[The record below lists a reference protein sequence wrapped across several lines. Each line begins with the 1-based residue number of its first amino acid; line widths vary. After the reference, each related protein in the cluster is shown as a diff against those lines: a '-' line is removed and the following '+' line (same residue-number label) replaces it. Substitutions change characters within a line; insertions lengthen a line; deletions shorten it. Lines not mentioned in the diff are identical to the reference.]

1 MTTVYSATCVSQ
13 NCAIP
18 TDVCPLSLSLDV
30 PVLAEETSKYP
41 VASQSLTFD
50 DYDEDASNVF
60 RYSPA
65 SVRTLAKESSP
76 GSCELLS
83 MPSEKSNSRG
93 CSGDGSTGW
102 LVPSEVTEME
112 HSASESSLSPCF
124 QRNDYNNEM
133 TSPVSVRLEDSVPS
147 TFSQNSSAH
156 PDVMNAYC
164 SVVSPQHT
172 TLSQS
177 TFSSSMSSIKPTSS
191 AFTPPYSSTPIHD
204 RPFPGH
210 SVKGCSYSHSFR
222 TVIPKPLPDPSLEL
236 PTQPNAQN
244 GPLLIDSDFRSHSAF
259 PPRSITD
266 ASSSQFVPST
276 SLPLHSP
283 IFPWVTQRPQQSSQR
298 SEACSIAVTLPTTMF
313 TSCPLNSPVATFST
327 FRERSTT
334 QSVSNSLPFSRRVH
348 WQLDAPLKPQ
358 CDSSVT
364 CEHLARSSALSDGS
378 PHLDSNQPFSEHVR
392 QTPTV
397 IINSVESTRYF
408 SPRGMRKSTVTSHP
422 RTTISRSS
430 HSREMI
436 SNGEHILPSTCANSS
451 LPLSDSHSKQRP
463 IFDSSIPTY
472 ALQETADHTKRSM
485 QFASSSRNAKK
496 RRLVD
501 RAVTSISVGNS
512 SIPSFRTFDSRF
524 WSIGPHQYIH
534 DPVISFPATLN
545 APVPTPIHDR
555 RCAKLED
562 GAPVTSNDCSVTPPT
577 GIRNNKYSTFPMFP
591 SRPQNFPTTEP
602 QMGDFL
608 AGRNHDRTVFH
619 KLIQENLFFI
629 CLRKAS
635 FRSSQSCI
643 SSCPPTPPPD
653 ALLAD
658 KLLECLGDVRDCGRT
673 TPPLNLIHKCI
684 VSSKGHGSTKN
695 TDITKS
701 VVAPELFIA
710 ESLFCAYCA
719 LQLVTNDH
727 VLNLKAPDG
736 DGRILFCSFFC
747 LTAYHNSG
755 ALKEVKI
762 NGVSHSSPVLGV
774 TSLLSDLR
782 PSLVILLQ
790 QHANTKWPKKT
801 GKRSNY
807 QSKFSRRRPS
817 DSVNYSRSV
826 WNRCSSTRYW
836 HGIRWKKFSR
846 GASCTR
852 LPTPDA
858 VVQNSPSIPI
868 IPIRNPPFGFTPN
881 STLPMKQKCIVDRRV
896 CMLCHKTGDAP
907 NDISGR
913 LLHYDYNKWLHLN
926 CILWCYDTYET
937 VSGSLVQVSRALEK
951 AERTLCAHC
960 GSTGAGLPCFY
971 SDCQAIYHV
980 PCAHSIGCSF
990 HTDRGMYCPLHREA
1004 ANKLCQLNSLSVER
1018 RVFIS
1023 RDESS
1028 QVAGVILQV
1037 NQQNEPSVRLHGED
1051 SFVKLRVGGL
1061 ILHSVGQLLPEH
1073 LSGTS
1078 FHSAEFIYP
1087 VGYSSTRIYWSYRHV
1102 RQRCLYHCRI
1112 EDSLSKNGDPISS
1125 FNLYPK
1131 FIVQVDERDE
1141 PLEIFEDTSCDG
1153 VWQQI
1158 LTRIN
1163 QARRLSGL
1171 SHLRIIQ
1178 NQLRGELLFG
1188 LAEPH
1193 IVRAI
1198 ESLPG
1203 VDRLSTYIFKFGRL
1217 QLFKEMPL
1225 AINPTG
1231 CARSEPKLRTHVR
1244 RRPTGDASQH
1254 GQLRNAAIA
1263 NPMSTPVRSGL
1274 SSPVYS
1280 TAASFLSV
1288 SKSQQYRRLRLEW
1301 RYNVILARSQ
1311 IQGLGLYAARNLSK
1325 HAFIIEYL
1333 GELIRNEVGNRR
1345 ERLYELQ
1352 NRGIYMFRVDED
1364 SIVDATM
1371 CGGLARYI
1379 NHSCEPNCTAEVL
1392 NCENGSHIIIIASRD
1407 IEKGEELTYDY
1418 KFDIEE
1424 ERGDR
1429 IPCLCGAPNCR
1440 RWMN

>member
-1 MTTVYSATCVSQ
+1 MTTIYSVTCVSQ

-41 VASQSLTFD
+41 VATQSLTFD

-60 RYSPA
+60 RYSPT

-76 GSCELLS
+76 GSSELLS

-93 CSGDGSTGW
+93 CSGDSST
-102 LVPSEVTEME
+102 
-112 HSASESSLSPCF
+112 ASESSLSPCF
-124 QRNDYNNEM
+124 QLNDYNNEM
-133 TSPVSVRLEDSVPS
+133 TSPVSVHLKDCVPC
-147 TFSQNSSAH
+147 TYSQTSSAH
-156 PDVMNAYC
+156 LDVMNAC
-164 SVVSPQHT
+164 CPVVSTQHT
-172 TLSQS
+172 TSSQS
-177 TFSSSMSSIKPTSS
+177 TFSSSMSSIKPASS
-191 AFTPPYSSTPIHD
+191 AFIPPYSSTPIHD
-204 RPFPGH
+204 RPFPGY
-210 SVKGCSYSHSFR
+210 SVRGCSYSHSFR
-222 TVIPKPLPDPSLEL
+222 TVIPKPVPDPSLDL
-236 PTQPNAQN
+236 PIQPSVQN
-244 GPLLIDSDFRSHSAF
+244 GPLLIDSDFRSHSVF
-259 PPRSITD
+259 PSHNTTGV
-266 ASSSQFVPST
+266 SSSHFMPST

-283 IFPWVTQRPQQSSQR
+283 IFPCVMQRPQYSSKHG
-298 SEACSIAVTLPTTMF
+298 EASSIAVALPTTMS
-313 TSCPLNSPVATFST
+313 TSCLLNLPLASSSA

-334 QSVSNSLPFSRRVH
+334 QSVSNSLPLSRRVH
-348 WQLDAPLKPQ
+348 WQLDASLKPQ
-358 CDSSVT
+358 RDSSVT
-364 CEHLARSSALSDGS
+364 CDRFAHSSALSDRS
-378 PHLDSNQPFSEHVR
+378 PHLDSNRPFSENVR

-397 IINSVESTRYF
+397 MINSVESTRYF
-408 SPRGMRKSTVTSHP
+408 SPRETRKSMVASLL
-422 RTTISRSS
+422 RTTTSRSS
-430 HSREMI
+430 HSRETI
-436 SNGEHILPSTCANSS
+436 SNGEYILSSTCANSS
-451 LPLSDSHSKQRP
+451 LLLSDSLSIQQP

-472 ALQETADHTKRSM
+472 ALQETVDHTKRSM
-485 QFASSSRNAKK
+485 QFTSSSRNAKK

-501 RAVTSISVGNS
+501 RAVTSIS

-534 DPVISFPATLN
+534 DPVISLPATLN
-545 APVPTPIHDR
+545 PPVPTPIHDR
-555 RCAKLED
+555 HCPKLED
-562 GAPVTSNDCSVTPPT
+562 GTPVTSNECSVTSPT
-577 GIRNNKYSTFPMFP
+577 GIRNNKYFTFPMFP
-591 SRPQNFPTTEP
+591 SRSQNFPTTEP
-602 QMGDFL
+602 QMEDFL
-608 AGRNHDRTVFH
+608 AGRTHDRTLFH

-643 SSCPPTPPPD
+643 SSCPPTPP
-653 ALLAD
+653 AGAILAD
-658 KLLECLGDVRDCGRT
+658 KLLERLGDFRDCGRT
-673 TPPLNLIHKCI
+673 TPPLNLMHKCI

-695 TDITKS
+695 TGITKS
-701 VVAPELFIA
+701 VVAPEWFIA
-710 ESLFCAYCA
+710 ENLFCAYCA

-727 VLNLKAPDG
+727 VLSLKAPDG
-736 DGRILFCSFFC
+736 DGRISFCSFLC

-755 ALKEVKI
+755 ALKEMKI

-774 TSLLSDLR
+774 KSLLSDLR

-790 QHANTKWPKKT
+790 QHANIKWLKKT

-807 QSKFSRRRPS
+807 QGKFSRRRPS
-817 DSVNYSRSV
+817 DSVSHSRGV

-852 LPTPDA
+852 LPTPDTL
-858 VVQNSPSIPI
+858 VRNSPCIPI
-868 IPIRNPPFGFTPN
+868 IPMRNPPFGFTPN
-881 STLPMKQKCIVDRRV
+881 STFPMEKKCIVDRRV

-907 NDISGR
+907 NEVSGR

-990 HTDRGMYCPLHREA
+990 HADRGMYCPLHREA

-1028 QVAGVILQV
+1028 QLAGVILQV

-1102 RQRCLYHCRI
+1102 RRRCLYHCRI
-1112 EDSLSKNGDPISS
+1112 EDSLSKTGDPVSS

-1131 FIVQVDERDE
+1131 FVVQVDERDE
-1141 PLEIFEDTSCDG
+1141 PLEVFEDTSCDG

-1178 NQLRGELLFG
+1178 SQLRGELLFG

-1254 GQLRNAAIA
+1254 GQFRNAAIA
-1263 NPMSTPVRSGL
+1263 NPMSTSVRSGL

-1280 TAASFLSV
+1280 TSASFLSV

-1352 NRGIYMFRVDED
+1352 SRGIYMFRVDED

-1392 NCENGSHIIIIASRD
+1392 NCESGSHIIIIASRD